1 MLRHGEILVRNL
13 ETNSINTFKTSI
25 LNFVG
30 PRETSVLEVHDING
44 VQLLTSL
51 LDFSHLN
58 EHKFQYNFHDIIN
71 PMSSCGKEPET
82 TLHYLW
88 RCNLYSIYQLELLND
103 TCALNGSLENSS
115 EEIL

>member
-51 LDFSHLN
+51 LNFSHLN
-58 EHKFQYNFHDIIN
+58 EHKCQHNFHDIIN
-71 PMSSCGKEPET
+71 PMSS
-82 TLHYLW
+82 
-88 RCNLYSIYQLELLND
+88 
-103 TCALNGSLENSS
+103 
-115 EEIL
+115 